1 MIPGIQGYAENS
13 ASLIAR
19 YEELAFPVKHE
30 AVMHLLPT
38 SPVAALD
45 VGAGTGADAQWLA
58 EQGHRVVAVEPTAA
72 FRGFA
77 AAHHA
82 SPRITWIDDS
92 LPHLAS
98 LDPSTQR
105 FGLIMVTAVWMH
117 LSEPERAVAMLVLAR
132 HLAPGGTLVM
142 SLRHGPVPPG
152 RRMFAVSARET
163 ICLAS
168 QSRLRCVLDGV
179 TESLQAENRRAGVTW
194 SRLAFT
200 LRNPQDR
207 ERLFEG

>member
-1 MIPGIQGYAENS
+1 MIAGTRGYGENA

-45 VGAGTGADAQWLA
+45 VGAGTGADAHWLA
-58 EQGHRVVAVEPTAA
+58 EQGHRVVAVEPTDA
-72 FRGFA
+72 FREFG

-82 SPRITWIDDS
+82 SPRITWIDDG

-98 LDPSTQR
+98 LEQNVQQ
-105 FGLIMVTAVWMH
+105 FGLIMLTAVWMH
-117 LSEPERAVAMLVLAR
+117 LSAAERAVGMPVLAR
-132 HLAPGGTLVM
+132 LLAPDGILVM
-142 SLRHGPVPPG
+142 SLRHGPLPPG
-152 RRMFAVSARET
+152 RRMFAVSADET
-163 ICLAS
+163 IRLAT
-168 QSRLRCVLDGV
+168 QYGLRCVLDVV

-194 SRLAFT
+194 SRLAF
-200 LRNPQDR
+200 NW
-207 ERLFEG
+207 